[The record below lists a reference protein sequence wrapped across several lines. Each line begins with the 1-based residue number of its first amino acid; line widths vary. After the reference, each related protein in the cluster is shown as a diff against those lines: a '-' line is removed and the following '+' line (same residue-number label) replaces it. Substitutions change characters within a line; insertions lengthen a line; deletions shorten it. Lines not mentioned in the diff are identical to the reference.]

1 MDNSP
6 PSMLKATLIG
16 GAVFGLIGAIP
27 CINLINVF
35 CCALVIAGGFL
46 AAYLYSGECKRHGVE
61 FRAGGGAKVG
71 LVAGIFYW
79 IVNSIVGGLLRIVT
93 GAPDPDE
100 ILDQLESADLP
111 PEALDMAEQA
121 IELMSGATG
130 VIISVAVML
139 FFSLVFSTIGGLI
152 GGGVFKVEAP
162 PPAPPTASAPP
173 PPPPPVG
180 P

>member
-1 MDNSP
+1 MDNSS
-6 PSMLKATLIG
+6 PSMLKAALIG

-27 CINLINVF
+27 CISAINLF

-46 AAYLYSGECKRHGVE
+46 AAYLYSGECKRQGVE

-79 IVNSIVGGLLRIVT
+79 IVNSIGEGLMRIVV
-93 GAPDPDE
+93 GAPDLDE
-100 ILDQLESADLP
+100 ILDRLESADLP
-111 PEALDMAEQA
+111 PEVLDIVEQA
-121 IELMSGATG
+121 FELMGSAIG
-130 VIISVAVML
+130 VVIGVGVLLIV
-139 FFSLVFSTIGGLI
+139 SLVFSMIGGLI
-152 GGGVFKVEAP
+152 GGAVFKVEAP
-162 PPAPPTASAPP
+162 PPAPPTSSAP